1 MAGPGPTLGC
11 RGAGTHTHRVSMASG
26 RSTRNLG
33 AAAKPGPRVALP
45 GSGAGEASAAEGPL
59 LLSPGACRSTAPRPR
74 IYFRK
79 SSLAAGAGL
88 ECWFQHSSASHIH
101 PLGPGTEGSAA
112 LVTQLRLTRPAPPS
126 RQRCPRDSGPR
137 AWAWSSG
144 LLTTH
149 CSPLPSHR
157 RPPRPDNP

>member
-11 RGAGTHTHRVSMASG
+11 RGAGTHTHRVSMVSG

-74 IYFRK
+74 IYFQK

-88 ECWFQHSSASHIH
+88 ECWF
-101 PLGPGTEGSAA
+101 
-112 LVTQLRLTRPAPPS
+112 
-126 RQRCPRDSGPR
+126 
-137 AWAWSSG
+137 
-144 LLTTH
+144 
-149 CSPLPSHR
+149 
-157 RPPRPDNP
+157 